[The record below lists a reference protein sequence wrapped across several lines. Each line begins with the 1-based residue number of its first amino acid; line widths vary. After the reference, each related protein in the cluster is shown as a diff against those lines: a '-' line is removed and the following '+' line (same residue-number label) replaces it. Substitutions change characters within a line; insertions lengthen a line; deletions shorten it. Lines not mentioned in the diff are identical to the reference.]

1 MRDSLRIVKDE
12 SGASMIYALLFMLVA
27 TMVSVVLLVAS
38 STAVARIH
46 AEQERTQSMLALRS
60 AGDAVRGSLLSAE
73 CSIVTRTVI
82 ESGASTT
89 SVTTPDDDNPLD
101 VELRSALAQVV
112 NGLAHEGSFVVS
124 VPDSADAGKLA
135 GTQVAVSYTMEPKE
149 EEDSESADAYKI
161 VATLS
166 LDGCNERLFL
176 TAMRAA
182 STAPIPVTEDGVTTK
197 TEKVNWDDVV
207 LTTKEGVA

>member
-1 MRDSLRIVKDE
+1 MRDSLRIIKDE

-27 TMVSVVLLVAS
+27 TMVSIVLLVAS

-46 AEQERTQSMLALRS
+46 AEQERTQSMLVLRS
-60 AGDAVRGSLLSAE
+60 AGDAVRSSLLSAD
-73 CSIVTRTVI
+73 CSIITRTVL

-89 SVTTPDDDNPLD
+89 SVSTPDDDNPLD

-124 VPDSADAGKLA
+124 VPESADAGKLA
-135 GTQVAVSYTMEPKE
+135 GTQVTVSYTMEPKE
-149 EEDSESADAYKI
+149 EESDSADAYKI

-176 TAMRAA
+176 TATRAA
-182 STAPIPVTEDGVTTK
+182 SSAPIPVTEDGVTTK